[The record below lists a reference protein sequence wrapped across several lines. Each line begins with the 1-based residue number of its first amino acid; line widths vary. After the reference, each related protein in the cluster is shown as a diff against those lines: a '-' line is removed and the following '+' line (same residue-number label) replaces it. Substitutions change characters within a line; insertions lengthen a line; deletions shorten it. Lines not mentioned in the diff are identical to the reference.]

1 MKKTYIGYSVLAAVL
16 ALSAQQANAQQGFG
30 TDKPSKASVVEMT
43 SGSKGLLIP
52 RVALTSLDS
61 FAPVS
66 GEAPTDV
73 DKTDALLVY
82 NTATSDAAVADEEK
96 VTPGYYY
103 WTTDGTSGKWN
114 RLASDADIP
123 TEPWFAQ
130 ATNTGAT
137 SNIENIYQM
146 AKVGIGSSAPY
157 SALTIVNDNQDD
169 SYDDISIET
178 FGTGGNTPAFIHMA
192 AGGTLASPTSLS
204 NGSFLGSIYF
214 RGFLSDNQYHTLSG
228 IQTKY
233 KGNGTTKLSNME
245 FYTSN
250 EDADADPKMILTENG
265 NLGIGENNPAQRLE
279 VGSGNV
285 RIHDINT
292 NTGDVTDN
300 VVVADANGV
309 LKTVTAA
316 SIASSAEPWQI
327 QNTTTEATDNADNI
341 YQQGKVAVGFT
352 SADAVTTKQF
362 EVKGD
367 FKAQVTDGDIIYG
380 TEVNSPLNPASG
392 MHYWMDGATGNYRV
406 VTAHAGAAGMEAKTG
421 AATVGFAAEAT
432 QASMNAKQD
441 DNSAY
446 SMIRTLNTGNFFM
459 ETYNVADNYGSTFSL
474 QNDALRLV
482 HSETDGL
489 SNIIADENRSEILL
503 QKENG
508 VRFNFRDEDGDIKGE
523 YWFPTEQGN
532 EGEVLTRVGG
542 NQTEWSNVSDLIEV
556 SNGLE
561 KNATDVIQLGGN
573 LIKDTKI
580 TLDEYE
586 LEIDATDSD
595 LIISGL
601 DNTKVQATNATTG
614 ITDHLLAVDAN
625 NNVKALKAAM
635 PKFFYMPSII
645 IPTSEEQLDAPGSG
659 KLTGDDFDNTS
670 REGTI
675 NLYNRYA
682 AQFGGSTLIKSETA
696 APVLPV
702 LPSGELYYYVTW
714 YDTNVFTSV
723 SVDDEGVLTYEVDEN
738 ADITVG
744 SFMNIV
750 FAVKEDL

>member
-123 TEPWFAQ
+123 TEPW
-130 ATNTGAT
+130 
-137 SNIENIYQM
+137 
-146 AKVGIGSSAPY
+146 K
-157 SALTIVNDNQDD
+157 
-169 SYDDISIET
+169 
-178 FGTGGNTPAFIHMA
+178 
-192 AGGTLASPTSLS
+192 
-204 NGSFLGSIYF
+204 
-214 RGFLSDNQYHTLSG
+214 
-228 IQTKY
+228 
-233 KGNGTTKLSNME
+233 
-245 FYTSN
+245 
-250 EDADADPKMILTENG
+250 
-265 NLGIGENNPAQRLE
+265 
-279 VGSGNV
+279 
-285 RIHDINT
+285 
-292 NTGDVTDN
+292 
-300 VVVADANGV
+300 
-309 LKTVTAA
+309 
-316 SIASSAEPWQI
+316 I
-327 QNTTTEATDNADNI
+327 QNTDTEATDNADNI

-352 SADAVTTKQF
+352 DADGVSDKQL

-380 TEVNSPLNPASG
+380 TEIDNPLMPAQSTA
-392 MHYWMDGATGNYRV
+392 HYWMNMATGAYKV
-406 VTAHAGAAGMEAKTG
+406 
-421 AATVGFAAEAT
+421 ATVRADAAIIESNGTAT
-432 QASMNAKQD
+432 SSIFNAEDSHATMASLQKNGNAK
-441 DNSAY
+441 SE
-446 SMIRTLNTGNFFM
+446 IRTENIGNFFM
-459 ETYNVADNYGSTFSL
+459 ETYNVTDNYGSTISL
-474 QNDALRLV
+474 QNDGLRMV
-482 HSETDGL
+482 HSETEGAGPNWL
-489 SNIIADENRSEILL
+489 TQNNKSEIIVE
-503 QKENG
+503 KEEG
-508 VRFNFRDEDGDIKGE
+508 VRFSFNDEDGDPKGE
-523 YWFPTEQGN
+523 YWFPTTTGAA
-532 EGEVLTRVGG
+532 GHVLTRVGG
-542 NQTEWSNVSDLIEV
+542 NQTDWSNVSDLIEV

-580 TLDEYE
+580 TLDENE

>member
-123 TEPWFAQ
+123 TEPW
-130 ATNTGAT
+130 
-137 SNIENIYQM
+137 
-146 AKVGIGSSAPY
+146 K
-157 SALTIVNDNQDD
+157 
-169 SYDDISIET
+169 
-178 FGTGGNTPAFIHMA
+178 
-192 AGGTLASPTSLS
+192 
-204 NGSFLGSIYF
+204 
-214 RGFLSDNQYHTLSG
+214 
-228 IQTKY
+228 
-233 KGNGTTKLSNME
+233 
-245 FYTSN
+245 
-250 EDADADPKMILTENG
+250 
-265 NLGIGENNPAQRLE
+265 
-279 VGSGNV
+279 
-285 RIHDINT
+285 
-292 NTGDVTDN
+292 
-300 VVVADANGV
+300 
-309 LKTVTAA
+309 
-316 SIASSAEPWQI
+316 I
-327 QNTTTEATDNADNI
+327 QNTDTEATDNADNI

-352 SADAVTTKQF
+352 DADGVSDKQL

-380 TEVNSPLNPASG
+380 TEIDNPLMPAQSTA
-392 MHYWMDGATGNYRV
+392 HYWMNMATGAYKVSATRDDMALIEAG
-406 VTAHAGAAGMEAKTG
+406 TATTSSIHSVEDSHSTM
-421 AATVGFAAEAT
+421 
-432 QASMNAKQD
+432 ASLQKNGNAK
-441 DNSAY
+441 SE
-446 SMIRTLNTGNFFM
+446 IRTENIGNFFM
-459 ETYNVADNYGSTFSL
+459 ETYNVTDNYGSTISL
-474 QNDALRLV
+474 QNDGLRMV
-482 HSETDGL
+482 HSETEGAGPNWL
-489 SNIIADENRSEILL
+489 SQNNKSEIFVE
-503 QKENG
+503 KEEG
-508 VRFNFRDEDGDIKGE
+508 VRFSFNDEDGDPKGE
-523 YWFPTEQGN
+523 YWFPTTTGAA
-532 EGEVLTRVGG
+532 GHVLTRVGG

-580 TLDEYE
+580 TLDENE

-601 DNTKVQATNATTG
+601 DNTKVQATNASTG

-645 IPTSEEQLDAPGSG
+645 IPTSEEQLDAPG
-659 KLTGDDFDNTS
+659 
-670 REGTI
+670 
-675 NLYNRYA
+675 
-682 AQFGGSTLIKSETA
+682 
-696 APVLPV
+696 
-702 LPSGELYYYVTW
+702 
-714 YDTNVFTSV
+714 
-723 SVDDEGVLTYEVDEN
+723 
-738 ADITVG
+738 
-744 SFMNIV
+744 
-750 FAVKEDL
+750 